1 VTLRVHYPGPADR
14 RPGPGPESR
23 WPHIPWW
30 GGRFGARLG
39 PDSKSRLRLPTGSL
53 RLTPR
58 LGDAAVGGD
67 VAEAARNGGLERG
80 QEPVHAVACG
90 PGPGAARLP
99 AGASAAVWRRRERA
113 KG

>member
-1 VTLRVHYPGPADR
+1 
-14 RPGPGPESR
+14 
-23 WPHIPWW
+23 
-30 GGRFGARLG
+30 
-39 PDSKSRLRLPTGSL
+39 
-53 RLTPR
+53 
-58 LGDAAVGGD
+58 